1 MRASTDSAQAAS
13 ICSAQVLSRRRALA
27 LVAVTP
33 LVARCA
39 FDGSSIRVGSKNFT
53 ESFVIAEIYAQSLE
67 ASGMRVER
75 LFNLGS
81 TQIAMAA
88 MERGNIDLYPEYTGT
103 ALIDVLHLA
112 PIPNPHAAY
121 ATVSRLFK
129 ERYGIVW
136 LTPSPMNDSQALA
149 TTRGVAQR
157 DRLATLTDVSRAAG
171 NLRLATIQEFLAR
184 PDGLPG
190 LQRFYGGF
198 RFREVRTYDIA
209 LKYRALLD
217 GSADVASAF
226 TTDGAIAS
234 DELFVLRD
242 DRHFWSAYNVA
253 PVVRAATLAARP
265 VIARV
270 LDRISPKITDR
281 AAQAMNAAVENAQAD
296 PIDVAAKFLR
306 SVDFAGPG

>member
-1 MRASTDSAQAAS
+1 MTASA
-13 ICSAQVLSRRRALA
+13 LSRRRALA
-27 LVAVTP
+27 LVAATP
-33 LVARCA
+33 LLARCA
-39 FDGSSIRVGSKNFT
+39 FDPSAIRVGSKNFT
-53 ESFVIAEIYAQSLE
+53 ESFVIAEIYAQALE
-67 ASGMRVER
+67 AAGLHVER

-88 MERGNIDLYPEYTGT
+88 IERGNIDLYPEYTGT

-112 PIPNPHAAY
+112 PIANQRTAY
-121 ATVSRLFK
+121 AVVSRLFQQ
-129 ERYGIVW
+129 RYGIVW
-136 LTPSPMNDSQALA
+136 LTPSPMNDSQGLA
-149 TTRGVAQR
+149 TTRAVAAR
-157 DRLATLTDVSRAAG
+157 NGLATLSDVSRAAA

-198 RFREVRTYDIA
+198 RFREIRTYDIA

-217 GSADVASAF
+217 GKADVASAF

-234 DELFVLRD
+234 DALAIVRD

-265 VIARV
+265 EIARV
-270 LDRISPKITDR
+270 LDSVSPKITDD
-281 AAQAMNAAVENAQAD
+281 AARAMNAAVENTAAD
-296 PIDVAAKFLR
+296 PADVAAAFLKR
-306 SVDFAGPG
+306 